1 MVFKTK
7 WEDKADV
14 DLESIDSDI
23 ALKIYNRVKKY
34 LISAPKELGKALVG
48 KYKGHRYGDYRVLYE
63 IDSQNNL
70 VIINRIGH

>member
-23 ALKIYNRVKKY
+23 ALKIYNRVEKY

-48 KYKGHRYGDYRVLYE
+48 KYKGLYR
-63 IDSQNNL
+63 
-70 VIINRIGH
+70 